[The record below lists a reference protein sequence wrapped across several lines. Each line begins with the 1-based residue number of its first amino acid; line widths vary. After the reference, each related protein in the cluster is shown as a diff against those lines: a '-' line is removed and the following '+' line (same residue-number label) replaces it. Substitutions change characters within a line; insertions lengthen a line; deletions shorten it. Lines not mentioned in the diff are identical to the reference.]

1 MTGPAE
7 DRLRQ
12 KALRLLAMRDHSRAE
27 LRRKLAGLGTAEE
40 IAAVIERMGELGL
53 QSDRRYAESWVRS
66 KAQRFG
72 MARLKLELGQ
82 RGVDRDLI
90 DEVLA
95 EADEG
100 SEFERAHAVWQAKF
114 GTPANDRREWARQ
127 ARFLQGRGF
136 SGDVIRKLLREDVDE
151 SA

>member
-1 MTGPAE
+1 MESAE

-27 LRRKLAGLGTAEE
+27 LTRKLAGLGNAEE
-40 IAAVIERMGELGL
+40 IAAVINRMGELGL

-72 MARLKLELGQ
+72 ATRLKLELGK
-82 RGVDRDLI
+82 RGI
-90 DEVLA
+90 DSEIIAEVLA

-100 SEFERAHAVWQAKF
+100 SELERARAVWRAKF
-114 GTPANDRREWARQ
+114 GVVASDRKEWAKQ

-136 SGDVIRKLLREDVDE
+136 SGDVIRTLLQEDPDE
-151 SA
+151 FA

>member
-1 MTGPAE
+1 MTESAE
-7 DRLRQ
+7 DRLRH
-12 KALRLLAMRDHSRAE
+12 KALRLLSMRDHSRAE
-27 LRRKLAGLGTAEE
+27 LTRKLTGLGTAEE
-40 IAAVIERMGELGL
+40 IIAVIERMGELGL

-66 KAQRFG
+66 KAHRFG
-72 MARLKLELGQ
+72 IARLKMELDR
-82 RGVDRDLI
+82 RGIDRDTI

-100 SEFERAHAVWQAKF
+100 SEFERARAVWQAKF
-114 GTPANDRREWARQ
+114 GIVANDRREWAKQ

-136 SGDVIRKLLREDVDE
+136 SSDVIRKLLREDVDE